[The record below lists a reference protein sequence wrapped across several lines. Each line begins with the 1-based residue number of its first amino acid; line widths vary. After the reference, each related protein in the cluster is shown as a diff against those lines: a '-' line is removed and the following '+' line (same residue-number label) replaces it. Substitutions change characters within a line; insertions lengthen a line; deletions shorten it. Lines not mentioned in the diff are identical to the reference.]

1 MKTLHLI
8 ALIYSLTILS
18 CTKTNTESINPSY
31 NSNTADYSTLIL
43 GKWQLSEIGTTV
55 YKSNETSFQPV
66 TTWIKATTKEILTF
80 NKTGEFIKEFEI
92 FGLCKGSFQIIS
104 GHLMTKSMCQVED
117 NITQLTTSTLIFDT
131 QNQKTSY
138 KYVRIW

>member
-80 NKTGEFIKEFEI
+80 NKTGEFIKEIDLSDYSNGIYFIKAFNSENELI
-92 FGLCKGSFQIIS
+92 KTDKIS
-104 GHLMTKSMCQVED
+104 VVK
-117 NITQLTTSTLIFDT
+117 
-131 QNQKTSY
+131 
-138 KYVRIW
+138 